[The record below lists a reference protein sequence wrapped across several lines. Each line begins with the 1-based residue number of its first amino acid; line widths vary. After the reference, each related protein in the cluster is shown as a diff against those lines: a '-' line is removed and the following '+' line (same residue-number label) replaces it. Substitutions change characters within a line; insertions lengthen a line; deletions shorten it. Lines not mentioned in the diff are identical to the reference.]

1 MHKFLDFKPRLGSLA
16 NTIDICYNNSAVGM
30 TGFDGEG

>member
-1 MHKFLDFKPRLGSLA
+1 LVIYNSSFVICHFLDA
-16 NTIDICYNNSAVGM
+16 CYNNSTVGM